1 MNSFLCSA
9 RALLWSATIQ
19 LIELKKYTTRK
30 IIQIRATAI
39 IARKVPLSVLVRLI
53 AVSQADFI
61 SFSSTILG
69 Y

>member
-1 MNSFLCSA
+1 M
-9 RALLWSATIQ
+9 LWSATIQ

-39 IARKVPLSVLVRLI
+39 IARKVPLSVLVRLT

-61 SFSSTILG
+61 SFSSTIWLFEL
-69 Y
+69 